1 MISRPDKVERAIQL
15 RLTELAR
22 AWKETSRSYS
32 VPYCTRQ
39 LKRAIG
45 AQGRERGYAVHTA
58 APGFR
63 QLGEWLFDITWL
75 AVAGQQ
81 VLEIP
86 LAAEIEWTPGNETLW
101 DFQKLLVSRARH
113 RVLVMWTRTNQ
124 KAARIIDGL
133 IQQVSRFKQN
143 RRGDRYL
150 FACYLMDS
158 EKFIFRVHVVS
169 RPA

>member
-63 QLGEWLFDITWL
+63 Q
-75 AVAGQQ
+75 
-81 VLEIP
+81 
-86 LAAEIEWTPGNETLW
+86 
-101 DFQKLLVSRARH
+101 
-113 RVLVMWTRTNQ
+113 VLVMWTRTNQ